1 MTWLAGAMLAL
12 GLALAGGARADDARR
27 WGVAFATSETAATT
41 RHAGV
46 GAKVSL
52 AGDIDRAGP
61 LVMATAG
68 TGGVALL
75 GGWQAQVGR
84 ALVVGLAGPEH
95 RAGRGLGL
103 RLHGE
108 VWAHPTPAST
118 AALVVSCGTS
128 ERHCWSRARLGLPL
142 LGVQLGP
149 EGVWATD
156 RAALGVAT
164 TGVRLMGMDV
174 EVAVGVARSRRGE
187 IGPYGTL
194 ALVRRF

>member
-1 MTWLAGAMLAL
+1 MTRLAGTALAI

-27 WGVAFATSETAATT
+27 WGVAFATSETAATS

-52 AGDIDRAGP
+52 SGDIDRAGP
-61 LVMATAG
+61 LAMATAG

-75 GGWQAQVGR
+75 GGWQAQVGG

-95 RAGRGLGL
+95 RAGRGVGL

-108 VWAHPTPAST
+108 VWAHPTPDSS
-118 AALVVSCGTS
+118 AALVVSCGTA
-128 ERHCWSRARLGLPL
+128 ERHCWSRARVGLPV
-142 LGVQLGP
+142 LGIWVGP
-149 EGVWATD
+149 EAVWATD
-156 RAALGVAT
+156 RAALGVAA
-164 TGVRLMGMDV
+164 TGVHLLGMDV
-174 EVAVGVARSRRGE
+174 EIAAGVARSRRGE
-187 IGPYGTL
+187 VGPYGTM